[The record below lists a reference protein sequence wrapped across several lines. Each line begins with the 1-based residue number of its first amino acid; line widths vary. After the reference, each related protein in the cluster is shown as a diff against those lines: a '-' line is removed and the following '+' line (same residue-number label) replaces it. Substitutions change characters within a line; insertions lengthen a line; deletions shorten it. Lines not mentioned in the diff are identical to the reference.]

1 MARIDPSI
9 PVIRVTPYPEVV
21 AGNFNQD
28 RLLARL
34 TEAFGILALMLASVG
49 LYGVMSYLAVRRT
62 TEIGIRMAMGSSRSG
77 IISLMLR
84 SASLQV
90 LAGLLIG
97 VPASVFVCRVM
108 QHLLYQV
115 SSQDPLTFVSAI
127 AVLCACVG
135 VAAIVPAVRAAS
147 VDPMQALRTE

>member
-1 MARIDPSI
+1 MAWIDPNI

-34 TEAFGILALMLASVG
+34 TEAFAMLALILASVG

-62 TEIGIRMAMGSSRSG
+62 TEIGVRMAMGASRSG

-97 VPASVFVCRVM
+97 VPASVFVCRM
-108 QHLLYQV
+108 MEHQLYQV
-115 SSQDPLTFVSAI
+115 SGQDPLAFVGAI
-127 AVLCACVG
+127 AVLCACIA

-147 VDPMQALRTE
+147 VDPMRALRSE